1 MRMILYHGSKSGIK
15 GDIAPKSRD
24 ACDFGQGFY
33 MGDLPDQPKGLIAEF
48 PDNRF
53 YELDCDFAG
62 LKIKTFE
69 EDANDQ
75 IDWALFI
82 AYNRGLLEE
91 KYRNLCEKY
100 RAYNENYDVIIG
112 IIADDK
118 MTQALQRF
126 FMGELCDAAL
136 IEAMQKVSLGKQYV
150 AKTKEACDK
159 TRIKILQ
166 ENPLTYEEIKQA
178 KAISQ
183 NRNLILDQLFRQ
195 LNTRYRRAQ
204 NVKYFDEIIEEW
216 NRQ

>member
-1 MRMILYHGSKSGIK
+1 MILYHGSKSGIK

-48 PDNRF
+48 PNNRF
-53 YELDCDFAG
+53 YELDCDFTG
-62 LKIKTFE
+62 LRIKTFE
-69 EDANDQ
+69 ASPHDQ
-75 IDWALFI
+75 IDWALFV

-91 KYRNLCEKY
+91 KYSNLCKKY

-112 IIADDK
+112 VIADDK

-126 FMGELCDAAL
+126 FTGELCDAAL

-159 TRIKILQ
+159 THIKILR
-166 ENPLTYEEIKQA
+166 ERPLTNGEIKQA

-183 NRNLILDQLFRQ
+183 NRNQILDQLFGQ

-216 NRQ
+216 DCQ

>member
-1 MRMILYHGSKSGIK
+1 MILYHGSKSGIK

-33 MGDLPDQPKGLIAEF
+33 MGDLPDQPKGLIAEY

-53 YELDCDFAG
+53 YKLDCDFTG
-62 LKIKTFE
+62 LKIKFFE
-69 EDANDQ
+69 AAPQDQ

-91 KYRNLCEKY
+91 KYERLCMKY
-100 RAYNENYDVIIG
+100 QLYNETYDVIVG
-112 IIADDK
+112 LIADDK

-126 FMGELCDAAL
+126 FSGELCDKAL

-150 AKTKEACDK
+150 AKSKAACGESH
-159 TRIKILQ
+159 IKILQ
-166 ENPLTYEEIKQA
+166 ERSMTSKEIKLA
-178 KAISQ
+178 KAVSE
-183 NRNLILDQLFRQ
+183 NRNQELVQLFGQ
-195 LNTRYRRAQ
+195 LKTRYRRAQ

-216 NRQ
+216 NLL

>member
-1 MRMILYHGSKSGIK
+1 MILYHGSKSGIK
-15 GDIAPKSRD
+15 GDIAPKSLD

-48 PDNRF
+48 LDNRF

-62 LKIKTFE
+62 LKIKIFE

-159 TRIKILQ
+159 THIKILQ
-166 ENPLTYEEIKQA
+166 ESPLTYEEIKQA

>member
-1 MRMILYHGSKSGIK
+1 MILYHGSKSGIK

-136 IEAMQKVSLGKQYV
+136 IEAMQRVSLGKQYV
-150 AKTKEACDK
+150 AKTKEA
-159 TRIKILQ
+159 
-166 ENPLTYEEIKQA
+166 
-178 KAISQ
+178 
-183 NRNLILDQLFRQ
+183 
-195 LNTRYRRAQ
+195 
-204 NVKYFDEIIEEW
+204 
-216 NRQ
+216 

>member
-1 MRMILYHGSKSGIK
+1 MILYHGSKSGIK
-15 GDIAPKSRD
+15 GDIAPKSLD

-53 YELDCDFAG
+53 NELDCDFAS

-82 AYNRGLLEE
+82 AYNRGLLEK

-100 RAYNENYDVIIG
+100 RTYNENYDVIIG

-159 TRIKILQ
+159 THIKILQ
-166 ENPLTYEEIKQA
+166 ESPLTHEEIKQA

-195 LNTRYRRAQ
+195 LNTRYCRAQ

>member
-1 MRMILYHGSKSGIK
+1 MILYHGSKSGIK

-48 PDNRF
+48 PENRF
-53 YELDCDFAG
+53 YELDCDFTG
-62 LKIKTFE
+62 LRIKTFKE
-69 EDANDQ
+69 NFHDQ
-75 IDWALFI
+75 IDWALLI

-91 KYRNLCEKY
+91 ECRNLCEKY
-100 RAYNENYDVIIG
+100 RAYNEGYDVIIG

-118 MTQALQRF
+118 MMQALQRF

-136 IEAMQKVSLGKQYV
+136 IEAMQRVSLGKQYV

-159 TRIKILQ
+159 THIKILQ
-166 ENPLTYEEIKQA
+166 ERPLTSGEIKQA

>member
-1 MRMILYHGSKSGIK
+1 MILYHGSKSGIK

-53 YELDCDFAG
+53 YELDCDFAS

-82 AYNRGLLEE
+82 AYNWGLLEE

-159 TRIKILQ
+159 THIKILQ
-166 ENPLTYEEIKQA
+166 ESPLTYEEIKQA

>member
-1 MRMILYHGSKSGIK
+1 MILYHGSKSGIK
-15 GDIAPKSRD
+15 GDIAPKSHD

-100 RAYNENYDVIIG
+100 RSYNENYDVIIG

-159 TRIKILQ
+159 THIKILQ
-166 ENPLTYEEIKQA
+166 ESPLTHD
-178 KAISQ
+178 KAGKGYKS
-183 NRNLILDQLFRQ
+183 
-195 LNTRYRRAQ
+195 
-204 NVKYFDEIIEEW
+204 K
-216 NRQ
+216 

>member
-1 MRMILYHGSKSGIK
+1 MILYHGSKSGIK
-15 GDIAPKSRD
+15 GDITPKSRD

-48 PDNRF
+48 PDNIF
-53 YELDCDFAG
+53 YELDCYFTG
-62 LKIKTFE
+62 LRIKSFE
-69 EDANDQ
+69 ESPHDQ

-91 KYRNLCEKY
+91 KYSNLCKKY

-126 FMGELCDAAL
+126 FTGELCDAAL

-159 TRIKILQ
+159 THIKILR
-166 ENPLTYEEIKQA
+166 ERPLTNGEIKQA

-183 NRNLILDQLFRQ
+183 NRNQILDQLFGQ

-216 NRQ
+216 DCQ

>member
-1 MRMILYHGSKSGIK
+1 MILYHGSKSGIK
-15 GDIAPKSRD
+15 GDIAPNSRD

-91 KYRNLCEKY
+91 KCRNLCEKY

-159 TRIKILQ
+159 THIKILR
-166 ENPLTYEEIKQA
+166 ERDRK
-178 KAISQ
+178 S
-183 NRNLILDQLFRQ
+183 
-195 LNTRYRRAQ
+195 
-204 NVKYFDEIIEEW
+204 VV
-216 NRQ
+216 

>member
-1 MRMILYHGSKSGIK
+1 MILYHGSKSGIK

-33 MGDLPDQPKGLIAEF
+33 MGVLP
-48 PDNRF
+48 
-53 YELDCDFAG
+53 G

-159 TRIKILQ
+159 THIKILQ
-166 ENPLTYEEIKQA
+166 ESPLTYEEIKQA

>member
-1 MRMILYHGSKSGIK
+1 MILYHGSKSGIK
-15 GDIAPKSRD
+15 GDITPKSRD
-24 ACDFGQGFY
+24 ACDFGQGLY

-48 PDNRF
+48 PENRF
-53 YELDCDFAG
+53 YELGCDFTG
-62 LKIKTFE
+62 LRIKTFE
-69 EDANDQ
+69 ESFHDQ

-100 RAYNENYDVIIG
+100 RAYNEGYDVIIG

-136 IEAMQKVSLGKQYV
+136 IEAIQKVSLGKQYV

-159 TRIKILQ
+159 THIKILQ
-166 ENPLTYEEIKQA
+166 ERPLTSGEIKQA

-183 NRNLILDQLFRQ
+183 NRNLILDQLFGQ

-204 NVKYFDEIIEEW
+204 DVKYFDEIIEEW
-216 NRQ
+216 DRQ

>member
-1 MRMILYHGSKSGIK
+1 MILYHGSKSGIK
-15 GDIAPKSRD
+15 GDIAPRSRD

-33 MGDLPDQPKGLIAEF
+33 MGDLPDQPKGLIAEL

-69 EDANDQ
+69 EDTNDQ

-159 TRIKILQ
+159 THIKILR
-166 ENPLTYEEIKQA
+166 ESPLTHEEIKQA

-216 NRQ
+216 NGQ

>member
-1 MRMILYHGSKSGIK
+1 MILYHGSKSGIK
-15 GDIAPKSRD
+15 GDIAPKSLD

-53 YELDCDFAG
+53 YELDCDFAS

-69 EDANDQ
+69 EDVNDQ

-159 TRIKILQ
+159 THIKILR
-166 ENPLTYEEIKQA
+166 ESPLTHEEIKQA

>member
-1 MRMILYHGSKSGIK
+1 MILYHGSKSGIK
-15 GDIAPKSRD
+15 GDITPKSRD

-48 PDNRF
+48 PENRF
-53 YELDCDFAG
+53 YELDCDFTG
-62 LKIKTFE
+62 LRIKTFE
-69 EDANDQ
+69 ESFHDQ

-100 RAYNENYDVIIG
+100 RAYNESYDVIIG

-159 TRIKILQ
+159 AHIKILQ
-166 ENPLTYEEIKQA
+166 ESPLTEEEIKQA

-183 NRNLILDQLFRQ
+183 NRNLILDQLFGQ

>member
-1 MRMILYHGSKSGIK
+1 MILYHGSKSGIK

-33 MGDLPDQPKGLIAEF
+33 MGVLPDQPKGLIAEF

-91 KYRNLCEKY
+91 KYRN
-100 RAYNENYDVIIG
+100 I
-112 IIADDK
+112 
-118 MTQALQRF
+118 M
-126 FMGELCDAAL
+126 
-136 IEAMQKVSLGKQYV
+136 
-150 AKTKEACDK
+150 KTMM
-159 TRIKILQ
+159 L
-166 ENPLTYEEIKQA
+166 
-178 KAISQ
+178 S
-183 NRNLILDQLFRQ
+183 
-195 LNTRYRRAQ
+195 
-204 NVKYFDEIIEEW
+204 
-216 NRQ
+216 

>member
-1 MRMILYHGSKSGIK
+1 MILYHGSKSGIK

-33 MGDLPDQPKGLIAEF
+33 MGVLPDQPKGLIAEF

-159 TRIKILQ
+159 RTLKF
-166 ENPLTYEEIKQA
+166 
-178 KAISQ
+178 
-183 NRNLILDQLFRQ
+183 FRRV
-195 LNTRYRRAQ
+195 L
-204 NVKYFDEIIEEW
+204 
-216 NRQ
+216 

>member
-1 MRMILYHGSKSGIK
+1 MILYHGSKSGIK

-53 YELDCDFAG
+53 YELDCDFSG

-100 RAYNENYDVIIG
+100 RVYNENYDVIIG

-136 IEAMQKVSLGKQYV
+136 IEAIQKVSLGKQYV

-159 TRIKILQ
+159 THIKILK
-166 ENPLTYEEIKQA
+166 ESPLTYEEIKQA

>member
-1 MRMILYHGSKSGIK
+1 M
-15 GDIAPKSRD
+15 
-24 ACDFGQGFY
+24 
-33 MGDLPDQPKGLIAEF
+33 
-48 PDNRF
+48 
-53 YELDCDFAG
+53 
-62 LKIKTFE
+62 
-69 EDANDQ
+69 
-75 IDWALFI
+75 FI

-159 TRIKILQ
+159 THIKILK
-166 ENPLTYEEIKQA
+166 ESPLTYEEIKQA

-183 NRNLILDQLFRQ
+183 NRDLILDQLFRQ

>member
-1 MRMILYHGSKSGIK
+1 MILYHGSKSGIK

-53 YELDCDFAG
+53 YELDCDFAS

-159 TRIKILQ
+159 THIKILQ
-166 ENPLTYEEIKQA
+166 ESPLTYEEIKQA

>member
-1 MRMILYHGSKSGIK
+1 MILYHGSKSGIK
-15 GDIAPKSRD
+15 GDIAPKSLD

-53 YELDCDFAG
+53 YELDCDFAS
-62 LKIKTFE
+62 LKFKTFE

-136 IEAMQKVSLGKQYV
+136 IEAMQKVSLRKQYV

-159 TRIKILQ
+159 THIKILR
-166 ENPLTYEEIKQA
+166 ESPLTHEEIKQA

>member
-1 MRMILYHGSKSGIK
+1 MILYHGSKSGIK

-53 YELDCDFAG
+53 YELDCDFVG

-159 TRIKILQ
+159 THIKILQ
-166 ENPLTYEEIKQA
+166 ESPLTYEEIKQA

>member
-1 MRMILYHGSKSGIK
+1 MILYHGSKSGIK

-53 YELDCDFAG
+53 YELDYDFAG

-159 TRIKILQ
+159 THIKILQ
-166 ENPLTYEEIKQA
+166 ESPLTYEEIKQA